1 MVEIG
6 YKEYVLPEFNDDEI
20 LRYCGVKTADER
32 FLQTLALCK
41 DELKSV
47 LSPRVCYTLLPVTI
61 TDDGVDFSL
70 FSVNSKHLKKNL
82 NGCKS
87 AVVFVASVGLGVDR
101 LIAKYGKI
109 SPVKALCMQAIG
121 SERAEA
127 LAEEVCKGLKAEYRA
142 MRPRFSPGYGD
153 LPLTTQR
160 DIFTLLNCQKVM
172 GVGLTEECLMTPSKS
187 ISAFVGVIE

>member
-47 LSPRVCYTLLPVTI
+47 LSPRACYTLLPVTI

-82 NGCKS
+82 NGCKR

-127 LAEEVCKGLKAEYRA
+127 LAEEVCKGLKAEYGA

-153 LPLTTQR
+153 LALTTQR
-160 DIFTLLNCQKVM
+160 EIFALLNCQKIL
-172 GVGLTEECLMTPSKS
+172 GVSLTDECLMTPSKS